1 MVTNKEILLDGLVR
15 EIIDGAMEEEA
26 SYKVSEWKES
36 YPELD
41 EKTIRKAIECI
52 DEYVK
57 DSSSDIVALIL
68 DS

>member
-1 MVTNKEILLDGLVR
+1 MVTNEEILLDGLVR
-15 EIIDGAMEEEA
+15 EIIDGSMDDE
-26 SYKVSEWKES
+26 SHRVSEWKET

-41 EKTIRKAIECI
+41 EKTIKKAIECI

-57 DSSSDIVALIL
+57 DGSSDIVALIL

>member
-1 MVTNKEILLDGLVR
+1 MPTEKEMLLDGLVR
-15 EIIDGAMEEEA
+15 EIIDGSMEDE
-26 SYKVSEWKES
+26 SYRVSEWKES

-41 EKTIRKAIECI
+41 EKTIRKAIKCI
-52 DEYVK
+52 DDYAK

>member
-1 MVTNKEILLDGLVR
+1 MVTNEEILLDGLVR
-15 EIIDGAMEEEA
+15 EIIDGSMEYA
-26 SYKVSEWKES
+26 LYRVSEWKET

-41 EKTIRKAIECI
+41 ENTIKKAIECI
-52 DEYVK
+52 DEYTK